1 MYDTMSNKIKIST
14 KDLSRIIKESI
25 QKELAANSID
35 DMDPIIMLK
44 EAYYD
49 LNQYCKEHK
58 DAAYD
63 LAEALGNIRGAIKL
77 LMNSETNR

>member
-1 MYDTMSNKIKIST
+1 MSNKIKIST

>member
-1 MYDTMSNKIKIST
+1 MSNKIIIGT
-14 KDLSRIIKESI
+14 NDLTRIIKESI
-25 QKELAANSID
+25 QKEFAANSID
-35 DMDPIIMLK
+35 DMDPIIILK

>member
-1 MYDTMSNKIKIST
+1 MSNKIRIST

-25 QKELAANSID
+25 QKEFAANSID

-49 LNQYCKEHK
+49 LNQYCKENK

>member
-14 KDLSRIIKESI
+14 NDLTRIIKESI
-25 QKELAANSID
+25 QKEFADNSID

-63 LAEALGNIRGAIKL
+63 LAEALGNIRGAIKI

>member
-1 MYDTMSNKIKIST
+1 MSNKIRIST

-25 QKELAANSID
+25 QKEFADNSID

>member
-1 MYDTMSNKIKIST
+1 MYDTMSNKIRIST

-25 QKELAANSID
+25 QKEFADNSID

>member
-1 MYDTMSNKIKIST
+1 MSNKIIISAN
-14 KDLSRIIKESI
+14 DLTRIIKESI
-25 QKELAANSID
+25 QNEFADNSID

>member
-1 MYDTMSNKIKIST
+1 
-14 KDLSRIIKESI
+14 
-25 QKELAANSID
+25 
-35 DMDPIIMLK
+35 MDPIIMLK

>member
-1 MYDTMSNKIKIST
+1 MSNKIRIST

-25 QKELAANSID
+25 QKEFADNSID

-63 LAEALGNIRGAIKL
+63 LAEALGNIRGAIKI

>member
-1 MYDTMSNKIKIST
+1 MSNKIKIST

-25 QKELAANSID
+25 QKEFADNSID

>member
-1 MYDTMSNKIKIST
+1 MYDTMSNKIRIST
-14 KDLSRIIKESI
+14 KELSRIIKESI
-25 QKELAANSID
+25 QKEFATNSID

>member
-1 MYDTMSNKIKIST
+1 MYDTMSNKIIIST
-14 KDLSRIIKESI
+14 NDLTRIIKESI
-25 QKELAANSID
+25 QKEFADNSID

-58 DAAYD
+58 EAAYD

-77 LMNSETNR
+77 LIN

>member
-1 MYDTMSNKIKIST
+1 MSNKIKIST
-14 KDLSRIIKESI
+14 NGLTRIIKESI
-25 QKELAANSID
+25 QKEFADNSID

>member
-1 MYDTMSNKIKIST
+1 
-14 KDLSRIIKESI
+14 
-25 QKELAANSID
+25 
-35 DMDPIIMLK
+35 MLK

-63 LAEALGNIRGAIKL
+63 LAEALGNIRGAIKI

>member
-1 MYDTMSNKIKIST
+1 MYDTMSNKIIISAN
-14 KDLSRIIKESI
+14 DLTRIIKESI
-25 QKELAANSID
+25 QNEFADNSID

>member
-25 QKELAANSID
+25 QKEFAANSID

>member
-1 MYDTMSNKIKIST
+1 MSNKIRIST
-14 KDLSRIIKESI
+14 KDLSRIIRESI
-25 QKELAANSID
+25 QKEFAANSID

-49 LNQYCKEHK
+49 LNQYCQEHK

>member
-1 MYDTMSNKIKIST
+1 MYDTMSNKIRIST

-25 QKELAANSID
+25 QKEFAANSID

>member
-1 MYDTMSNKIKIST
+1 MYDTMSNKIRIST
-14 KDLSRIIKESI
+14 KDLSRIIRESI
-25 QKELAANSID
+25 QKEFAANSID

>member
-1 MYDTMSNKIKIST
+1 MYDTMSNKIRIST

-25 QKELAANSID
+25 QKEFAANSID

-63 LAEALGNIRGAIKL
+63 LAEALGNIRGAIKI

>member
-1 MYDTMSNKIKIST
+1 MSNKIRIST
-14 KDLSRIIKESI
+14 NDLSRIIKESI
-25 QKELAANSID
+25 QKEFADNSFD